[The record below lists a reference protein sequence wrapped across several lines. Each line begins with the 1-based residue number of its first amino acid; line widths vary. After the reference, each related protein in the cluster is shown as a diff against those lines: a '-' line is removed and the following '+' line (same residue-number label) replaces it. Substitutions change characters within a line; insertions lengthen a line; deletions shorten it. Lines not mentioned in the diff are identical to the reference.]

1 MNHCSAH
8 MSRTYARAPVR
19 CTDQAAYAEALLD
32 NDSVLSAVSTTE
44 LRDNFGFD
52 LLNAIILLLIVLA
65 GGLAFVVLFTLSTTN
80 ISERIRE
87 LATIKVLGFYDKE
100 VYQYVNKETLILT
113 AIGILIGLPAGRILS
128 GFLIAALNMPS
139 IHFTVYITP
148 TSYLISAA
156 ITFGFAIIVNWVTNR
171 TLDRINMVE
180 ALKAWSNRHIGL
192 TY

>member
-1 MNHCSAH
+1 MLAHLSIPAPIRLHMRKRCLITILCFLPSAQPNCGIISDLICSTQSFYCSFWRV
-8 MSRTYARAPVR
+8 SRLWCY
-19 CTDQAAYAEALLD
+19 L
-32 NDSVLSAVSTTE
+32 
-44 LRDNFGFD
+44 
-52 LLNAIILLLIVLA
+52 
-65 GGLAFVVLFTLSTTN
+65 LSTTN
-80 ISERIRE
+80 ISERIRA
-87 LATIKVLGFYDKE
+87 ATIKVLGFYDKE

-180 ALKAWSNRHIGL
+180 ALKSVE
-192 TY
+192 